1 MINKIPK
8 GFLTT
13 REVLNKADI
22 SMPLFRKM
30 IFKDVI
36 PDWLRLKNN
45 LGRRG
50 GVHNYWSDNI
60 FWYINFFKSM
70 RAKGKSITKIVSLL
84 PDNVMKKHKDITEK
98 VSRDEAEYHKLLVA
112 SARKEKGL
120 PEGTRAI
127 VVEAVVPYRKEKKE
141 ITEVVFLGD
150 EIDRVKKVL
159 RAVPVTT
166 AAVVYSE

>member
-13 REVLNKADI
+13 RQVLEKANI

-30 IFKDVI
+30 VYRGAI

-60 FWYINFFKSM
+60 FWYINFFTKM
-70 RAKGKSITKIVSLL
+70 RKKGKSITKIVKLL
-84 PDNVMKKHKDITEK
+84 PDNVTKKHRDYTEK
-98 VSRDEAEYHKLLVA
+98 VAEDEVRYHKLLVA
-112 SARKEKGL
+112 SERKERGVS
-120 PEGTRAI
+120 EGAGAI
-127 VVEAVVPYRKEKKE
+127 VVEAVMPLRGGKKE
-141 ITEVVFLGD
+141 IVEVVFLGD